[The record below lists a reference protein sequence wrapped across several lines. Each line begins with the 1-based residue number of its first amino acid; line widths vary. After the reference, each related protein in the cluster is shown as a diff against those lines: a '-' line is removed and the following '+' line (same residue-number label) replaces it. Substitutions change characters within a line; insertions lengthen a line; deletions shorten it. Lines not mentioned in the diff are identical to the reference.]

1 MIKLGVFILPNKYLK
16 LKIIR
21 YKKLIKK
28 NYGNKKYLSH
38 PPHCTLC
45 VLYVSKDLI
54 KNIKKE
60 KLVIGKNRRQFKV
73 KSYDIFYN
81 DPITKGN
88 TIIFKIEKNNFL
100 KKLQLSILNNLQKY
114 ILKTRKN
121 FKTSKMKENFRK
133 YGYPFVNI
141 NWKPHYTVASLSK
154 KIKEKNFLKLFT
166 NHKKDKYVFQK
177 VNKVYFYQ
185 IKKNQHKLIC
195 IKKIK

>member
-1 MIKLGVFILPNKYLK
+1 MIKLGVFILPDKFLK

-28 NYGNKKYLSH
+28 NYGNQKYLSH
-38 PPHCTLC
+38 LPHCTLC
-45 VLYVSKDLI
+45 VLNVSKNLI

-60 KLVIGKNRRQFKV
+60 KLVIEKNSRKFKV

-88 TIIFKIEKNNFL
+88 TIVFKIEKNNFL
-100 KKLQLSILNNLQKY
+100 TTLQLKILKNLQKY
-114 ILKTRKN
+114 ILKTKKN
-121 FKTSKMKENFRK
+121 FKIFKMKDNFRK
-133 YGYPFVNI
+133 YGYPFVNT

-154 KIKEKNFLKLFT
+154 KIKEKNFLRLF
-166 NHKKDKYVFQK
+166 KDYNDKNIFQK
-177 VNKVYFYQ
+177 VNKVHFYQ
-185 IKKNQHKLIC
+185 IKKDQHKLIC